1 MNTIRAKLLNRREAG
16 FSLVEMA
23 IVLVII
29 GLIVSA
35 IAVGKTT
42 MAKGEATKTFQQFI
56 NPYIQA
62 VLSNYQ
68 GTGTTALS
76 AAAQKELLASY
87 KYGDGTIELDAAN
100 TKATSSG
107 QLTVA
112 FKLSGLTGDQG
123 GELANVFRNAL
134 SGTTLDANGSSTVNA
149 SNSLLA
155 ATFRVPAVNIGNAP
169 GNAPK

>member
-1 MNTIRAKLLNRREAG
+1 MNTIRAKLFNRREEG

-42 MAKGEATKTFQQFI
+42 MAKGEATKAFQQFI

-62 VLSNYQ
+62 VLSTYQ
-68 GTGTTALS
+68 GTGMTTLN
-76 AAAQKELLASY
+76 AAVQKELLASY
-87 KYGDGTIELDAAN
+87 KYGDGSIELDSAN
-100 TKATSSG
+100 TKATASG

-112 FKLSGLTGDQG
+112 FKLTGLTGDQG

-134 SGTTLDANGSSTVNA
+134 AGTTLDSNGSSTVNA
-149 SNSLLA
+149 SNVMLA
-155 ATFRVPAVNIGNAP
+155 ATFRVPAVNLGNS
-169 GNAPK
+169 GN

>member
-1 MNTIRAKLLNRREAG
+1 MNTAQAVVRQRREEG

-35 IAVGKTT
+35 IAVGKST
-42 MAKGEATKTFQQFI
+42 MAKGEATKAFQQYI

-62 VLSNYQ
+62 VLSAYQ
-68 GTGTTALS
+68 GTGSVTLNAST
-76 AAAQKELLASY
+76 QKELMPSY
-87 KYGDGTIELDAAN
+87 KYGDGTLELDTAN
-100 TKATSSG
+100 TKATASG

-112 FKLSGLTGDQG
+112 FKLVALSGDQG
-123 GELANVFRNAL
+123 LELANVFRNAL

-149 SNSLLA
+149 NATTLS
-155 ATFRVPAVNIGNAP
+155 ATFRVPAVNISSGS
-169 GNAPK
+169 

>member
-1 MNTIRAKLLNRREAG
+1 MNTMRAVVRQRREAG

-35 IAVGKTT
+35 IAVGKST
-42 MAKGEATKTFQQFI
+42 MAKGEATKAFQQFI

-62 VLSNYQ
+62 VLSTYQ
-68 GTGTTALS
+68 GTGTVALS
-76 AAAQKELLASY
+76 PSTQKELMTSY
-87 KYGDGTIELDAAN
+87 KYGDGTIELDGAT
-100 TKATSSG
+100 TKATASG

-112 FKLSGLTGDQG
+112 FKLSGLSGDQG
-123 GELANVFRNAL
+123 VELANVFRNAL

-149 SNSLLA
+149 SNTSLS
-155 ATFRVPAVNIGNAP
+155 ATFRVPAVNIQSGS
-169 GNAPK
+169 